1 MELIEIAQL
10 VTGIATLIVASVL
23 IWQMIIQKK
32 SLDIAHNDADA
43 NMSLQAMESR
53 SAQQRWFADKVS
65 DEMLERME
73 KGYEFLTQ
81 KEKFLIET
89 NQMNHQS
96 VLATEWRLKRVD
108 RNIGY
113 YKQTIRNFMLLGK
126 YKASRDNFENLHKLR
141 VKTQNA
147 PSKLDSSIGDTKPLV
162 DPNFH
167 KLGEEVFE
175 EFSGKKMELK

>member
-1 MELIEIAQL
+1 MDILVIAQL
-10 VTGIATLIVASVL
+10 VTGIATLVVATVL

-32 SLDIAHNDADA
+32 ALDIAHNDADA

-53 SAQQRWFADKVS
+53 SAQQRWIADKVS

-73 KGYEFLTQ
+73 MGYESLTK

-96 VLATEWRLKRVD
+96 VLATEWRLNRVE

-113 YKQTIRNFMLLGK
+113 YKQTMRNFMLLGK

-147 PSKLDSSIGDTKPLV
+147 PSKLDSSIGNTKPLV

-167 KLGEEVFE
+167 ILGEEVFE